1 MSWADAVAKCSRQ
14 NIGFVVV
21 TVLSVEG
28 SSPRAKQVKMV
39 VSSDKIYDSV
49 GGGNLEFDAIQS
61 ARSML
66 HQQSAMIEKK
76 IYNLGEDL
84 TQCCGGQVELLFE
97 YFPACDFNIVLC
109 GAGHVGKA
117 LVSILAELPCR
128 VSWMDTRPDVLESA
142 VKNVE
147 LSSRVSPRHL
157 HNPHQAVEDCE
168 PGSWYLIMTHSHELD
183 FELSE
188 AILGRA
194 DIEYCGLI
202 GSKSKAASFRGRLK
216 RKGFSAEEISRL
228 TSPIGIPLGAG
239 RSPMEVAVSISAQ
252 LLQLYYSRDDAIQ
265 SRAESS
271 RLSVVGPG
279 KNEN

>member
-49 GGGNLEFDAIQS
+49 GGGNLEFEAIQS

-239 RSPMEVAVSISAQ
+239 KSPMEVAVSISAQ